1 MNKKGSA
8 SIFFV
13 ILGLLFVGG
22 YLINQ
27 GIITINLPSSISTTN
42 TTTTIG
48 LTTTTTIGLTTTTT
62 IFPEEFCQ
70 KKDTDIKLSLS
81 EAKNIAIQGQCGD
94 KLKDTYICNEI
105 TGTWWIDLDIEK
117 EGCNP
122 ACVINVETKMA
133 EINWRCTG
141 LILE

>member
-8 SIFFV
+8 SIFFIILALLV
-13 ILGLLFVGG
+13 IVG
-22 YLINQ
+22 YLMRK
-27 GIITINLPSSISTTN
+27 GIITVNVPSI

-48 LTTTTTIGLTTTTT
+48 LTTTTTISS
-62 IFPEEFCQ
+62 EEFCQ
-70 KKDTDIKLSLS
+70 KKETDIKLSLS
-81 EAKNIAIQGQCGD
+81 EAKEIAIQGQCGD
-94 KLKDTYICNEI
+94 KLEDTYICNEI
-105 TGTWWIDLDIEK
+105 TGTWWIDLDIKK

-141 LILE
+141 LLPM

>member
-1 MNKKGSA
+1 VSGRVRNKNMNKKGSA
-8 SIFFV
+8 SIFFL

-27 GIITINLPSSISTTN
+27 GIITINIPSSSI
-42 TTTTIG
+42 
-48 LTTTTTIGLTTTTT
+48 TTTTTIGLITTTT
-62 IFPEEFCQ
+62 ISPEEFCQ
-70 KKDTDIKLSLS
+70 KKDTNIKLSLS
-81 EAKNIAIQGQCGD
+81 EAKEIAIQGQCGN

-117 EGCNP
+117 AGCSP
-122 ACVINVETKMA
+122 ACVINVETKTA

-141 LILE
+141 LILD

>member
-8 SIFFV
+8 SIFFI

-27 GIITINLPSSISTTN
+27 GIITINIPSSSS
-42 TTTTIG
+42 TTTTTIIG
-48 LTTTTTIGLTTTTT
+48 LTTTTAIST
-62 IFPEEFCQ
+62 EEFCQ

-122 ACVINVETKMA
+122 ACVINVETKTA

>member
-8 SIFFV
+8 SIFFI

-27 GIITINLPSSISTTN
+27 GIITINIPSSSS
-42 TTTTIG
+42 TTTTTIIG
-48 LTTTTTIGLTTTTT
+48 LTTTTTIST
-62 IFPEEFCQ
+62 EEFCQ

-122 ACVINVETKMA
+122 ACVINVETKTA

>member
-8 SIFFV
+8 SIFF
-13 ILGLLFVGG
+13 IMLGLLFVGG

-27 GIITINLPSSISTTN
+27 GIITINLPSSTSTTN

-48 LTTTTTIGLTTTTT
+48 LTTTTTIS
-62 IFPEEFCQ
+62 PEEFCQ

-81 EAKNIAIQGQCGD
+81 EAKRIAIQGQCGD

-117 EGCNP
+117 EGCGP
-122 ACVINVETKMA
+122 ACVINVETKTA

-141 LILE
+141 LIPD

>member
-8 SIFFV
+8 SIFFI

-27 GIITINLPSSISTTN
+27 GIITINIPSSS
-42 TTTTIG
+42 TTTTTIIG
-48 LTTTTTIGLTTTTT
+48 LTTTTTIST
-62 IFPEEFCQ
+62 EEFCQ

-81 EAKNIAIQGQCGD
+81 EAKDIAIQGQCGD

-122 ACVINVETKMA
+122 ACVINVETKTA

>member
-8 SIFFV
+8 SIFFLL
-13 ILGLLFVGG
+13 LGLLFVGG

-27 GIITINLPSSISTTN
+27 GIITINFPSPTSTTD
-42 TTTTIG
+42 TTTTIEV
-48 LTTTTTIGLTTTTT
+48 TTTT
-62 IFPEEFCQ
+62 IFFEEFCQ
-70 KKDTDIKLSLS
+70 KKDTNIKLGLS
-81 EAKNIAIQGQCGD
+81 EAKNLAIQGQCGD
-94 KLKDTYICNEI
+94 NLKDTYICNEI
-105 TGTWWIDLDIEK
+105 TGTWWIDLDIQK

-141 LILE
+141 LIPME

>member
-8 SIFFV
+8 SIFF
-13 ILGLLFVGG
+13 IMLGLLFVGG

-27 GIITINLPSSISTTN
+27 GIITINIPSN
-42 TTTTIG
+42 TTTTTTTIVG
-48 LTTTTTIGLTTTTT
+48 LTTTTTIS
-62 IFPEEFCQ
+62 PEEFCQ
-70 KKDTDIKLSLS
+70 KKDTNIKLSLS

-117 EGCNP
+117 AGCSP
-122 ACVINVETKMA
+122 ACVINVETKTA

-141 LILE
+141 LILME

>member
-8 SIFFV
+8 SIFFI

-27 GIITINLPSSISTTN
+27 GIITINIPSSS
-42 TTTTIG
+42 TTTTTIIG
-48 LTTTTTIGLTTTTT
+48 LTTTTTIST
-62 IFPEEFCQ
+62 EEFCQ

-122 ACVINVETKMA
+122 ACVINVETKTA

>member
-8 SIFFV
+8 SIFFI

-22 YLINQ
+22 YLINE
-27 GIITINLPSSISTTN
+27 GIVTINLPS
-42 TTTTIG
+42 
-48 LTTTTTIGLTTTTT
+48 TTTTTIGSTAPTSLSTTTTS
-62 IFPEEFCQ
+62 PEEFCQ

-81 EAKNIAIQGQCGD
+81 EAKSIALLSECGD
-94 KLKDTYICNEI
+94 RLKDTYICNEI
-105 TGTWWIDLDIEK
+105 TGTWWINLDIEK

-122 ACVINVETKMA
+122 ACVINVETKTA

-141 LILE
+141 LIPM

>member
-13 ILGLLFVGG
+13 ILGLLLVGG

-27 GIITINLPSSISTTN
+27 GIITINLPSSS
-42 TTTTIG
+42 
-48 LTTTTTIGLTTTTT
+48 TTTTTIIALTTTTT

-81 EAKNIAIQGQCGD
+81 EAKEIAIQGQCGD
-94 KLKDTYICNEI
+94 KLEDTYICNEG
-105 TGTWWIDLDIEK
+105 TGTWWIDLDIQK
-117 EGCNP
+117 EGCSP
-122 ACVINVETKMA
+122 ACVINVETKTA

-141 LILE
+141 LIPME

>member
-42 TTTTIG
+42 
-48 LTTTTTIGLTTTTT
+48 TTTTIGLTTTTT

>member
-1 MNKKGSA
+1 MNNKGSA
-8 SIFFV
+8 SIFF
-13 ILGLLFVGG
+13 IMLGLLFVGG

-27 GIITINLPSSISTTN
+27 GIITINIPSN
-42 TTTTIG
+42 TTTTTTIIG
-48 LTTTTTIGLTTTTT
+48 LTTTTTIS
-62 IFPEEFCQ
+62 PEEFCQ

-117 EGCNP
+117 EGCSP
-122 ACVINVETKMA
+122 ACVINVETKTA

-141 LILE
+141 LILME

>member
-1 MNKKGSA
+1 MNKKGST
-8 SIFFV
+8 SIFFIILALLV
-13 ILGLLFVGG
+13 IGG
-22 YLINQ
+22 YLMKK
-27 GIITINLPSSISTTN
+27 GIITINIPSV

-48 LTTTTTIGLTTTTT
+48 LTTTT

-81 EAKNIAIQGQCGD
+81 EAKDIAFLGECGD
-94 KLKDTYICNEI
+94 RLKDTYICNEV
-105 TGTWWIDLDIEK
+105 TGTWWINLDIEK

-122 ACVINVETKMA
+122 ACVINVETKTA

-141 LILE
+141 LIPM